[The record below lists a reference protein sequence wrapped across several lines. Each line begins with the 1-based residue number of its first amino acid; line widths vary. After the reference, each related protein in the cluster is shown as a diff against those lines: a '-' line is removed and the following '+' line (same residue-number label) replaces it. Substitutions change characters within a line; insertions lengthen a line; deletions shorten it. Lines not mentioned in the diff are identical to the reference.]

1 MKGWCTKCQAWR
13 SPLSIRWVAAWAW
26 LLSMPCLMAHGDL
39 HGQIQELSAEILQKP
54 GQGELYF
61 KRAEL
66 HRAHGSLDAADA
78 DYDQAGRLAP
88 ELSGLDFGRG
98 QVFLAA
104 GKLVEALEA
113 FDRFL
118 LAHPRHVPGYV
129 ARAKTRS
136 MAKAHLAAAADYTL
150 AIQSCSQP
158 EPEYYL
164 ARAQALADAGPEHV
178 VKGLEGINEGLT
190 RLGEVLTLEL
200 HAVDLELSLKRYEG
214 ALQRIER
221 IRKKGGR
228 QEFWLERRG
237 DILNQAGRSAE
248 AQLSYKA
255 ALEAA
260 QSRPPRLR
268 ATDAT
273 RKIEERL
280 RQKYKLPD
288 SASVGQ

>member
-1 MKGWCTKCQAWR
+1 MDGLNRNCR
-13 SPLSIRWVAAWAW
+13 YRGGPVPGRWLGACIW
-26 LLSMPCLMAHGDL
+26 LLTQHCLMAHGDL
-39 HGQIQELSAEILQKP
+39 HGQIQELSAQILQKP

-66 HRAHGSLDAADA
+66 HRAHGSLDAAEA

-136 MAKAHLAAAADYTL
+136 LAKAHLAAAADYTL
-150 AIQSCSQP
+150 AIQSSSQP

-164 ARAQALADAGPEHV
+164 ARAQALADAGPENV

-200 HAVDLELSLKRYEG
+200 HAVDLELSLKRYDG
-214 ALQRIER
+214 ALQRVER
-221 IRKKGGR
+221 IRKKASR
-228 QEFWLERRG
+228 QEFWLERLG

-248 AQLSYKA
+248 AELSYKA

-268 ATDAT
+268 AIDAT
-273 RKIEERL
+273 RKIQERL
-280 RQKYKLPD
+280 RQKLNLPD